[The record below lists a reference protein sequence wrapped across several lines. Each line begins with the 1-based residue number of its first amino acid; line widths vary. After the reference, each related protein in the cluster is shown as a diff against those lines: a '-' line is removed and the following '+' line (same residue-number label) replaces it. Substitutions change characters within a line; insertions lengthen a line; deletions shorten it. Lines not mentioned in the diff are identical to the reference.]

1 MLQVARLRV
10 LIGGLEVGGAEIA
23 STSSLTS
30 STLASKPRLR
40 SLTPSAEKLR
50 VLTIQQQQ
58 QQQQPKTVANGNES
72 SKDQVSP
79 ADRTSL
85 CSASYVRRQR
95 GTTRIRT
102 PRCCVPCSNRLISLS
117 GRATAAN
124 FTAVA
129 VTIAESDVEIN
140 FLIFNYVKCT

>member
-23 STSSLTS
+23 YTSSLTS

-58 QQQQPKTVANGNES
+58 QQQPKTVANGNES

-85 CSASYVRRQR
+85 CSASYVR
-95 GTTRIRT
+95 
-102 PRCCVPCSNRLISLS
+102 
-117 GRATAAN
+117 
-124 FTAVA
+124 
-129 VTIAESDVEIN
+129 
-140 FLIFNYVKCT
+140 

>member
-1 MLQVARLRV
+1 VLQVARLRV

-58 QQQQPKTVANGNES
+58 QQPKTVANGNES
-72 SKDQVSP
+72 SKDQVSL

-85 CSASYVRRQR
+85 CSASYVR
-95 GTTRIRT
+95 
-102 PRCCVPCSNRLISLS
+102 
-117 GRATAAN
+117 
-124 FTAVA
+124 
-129 VTIAESDVEIN
+129 
-140 FLIFNYVKCT
+140 

>member
-1 MLQVARLRV
+1 VSNGVLQVARLRV

-58 QQQQPKTVANGNES
+58 QQQQQPKTVANGNES

-85 CSASYVRRQR
+85 CSASYVR
-95 GTTRIRT
+95 
-102 PRCCVPCSNRLISLS
+102 
-117 GRATAAN
+117 
-124 FTAVA
+124 
-129 VTIAESDVEIN
+129 
-140 FLIFNYVKCT
+140 